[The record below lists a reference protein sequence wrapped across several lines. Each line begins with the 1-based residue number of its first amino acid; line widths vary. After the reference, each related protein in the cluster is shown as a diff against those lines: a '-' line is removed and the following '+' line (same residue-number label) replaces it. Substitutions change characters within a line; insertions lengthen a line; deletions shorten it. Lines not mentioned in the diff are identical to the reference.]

1 MGEHCSA
8 QDHQTLSGSGYG
20 IWCYHN
26 STSSPV
32 DIDISIDG
40 VDNARMASLVFTNGT
55 SSDLSSLPDVGD
67 LAIQNIIL
75 KILNQLTMIIAM
87 KFSMMF
93 MFIAIKN
100 THAVNYGLLSVI
112 KDNSRK
118 CEELSKRG

>member
-1 MGEHCSA
+1 MPIPLPACMGEHCSA

-67 LAIQNIIL
+67 LRFKHHPQNFEPNDYDHSHE
-75 KILNQLTMIIAM
+75 ILNDVHVHNEKT
-87 KFSMMF
+87 
-93 MFIAIKN
+93 
-100 THAVNYGLLSVI
+100 LS
-112 KDNSRK
+112 
-118 CEELSKRG
+118 CC

>member
-40 VDNARMASLVFTNGT
+40 VDNARMASLVLPMAQVLTF
-55 SSDLSSLPDVGD
+55 LHSLT
-67 LAIQNIIL
+67 LEI
-75 KILNQLTMIIAM
+75 
-87 KFSMMF
+87 
-93 MFIAIKN
+93 
-100 THAVNYGLLSVI
+100 
-112 KDNSRK
+112 
-118 CEELSKRG
+118 